1 MRFLFPLVVL
11 IASVLIG
18 LLCAHEGFVGISAD
32 DKAAQEAA
40 FQALQSTYD
49 QGSYGDGTHVSGSM
63 LLPPSTTPLP
73 PSTTSLPPSTTSLP
87 PPLPLS
93 LPLSLPPS
101 TTSLSQGVMY
111 KDKRLNLQNDAP
123 VPTEVPIVYGSSSC
137 SRPSIP
143 VNYSDPIAVQVNPPP
158 SYPFPTADQDTCESR
173 CD

>member
-63 LLPPSTTPLP
+63 LLPPSTT
-73 PSTTSLPPSTTSLP
+73 SLPP
-87 PPLPLS
+87 
-93 LPLSLPPS
+93 SLPPS